1 MLSRKCCYILLI
13 CLVSTTFFICIFCK
27 YTSIFGSHSN
37 SSTKISLKD
46 TVLDKFDTDIAFEAY
61 KKIHKE
67 IKFTKE
73 EFVFMAKA
81 YYCIFK
87 IPKNVLEKY
96 LFDAFT
102 VFFGRIIFFPK
113 YFKDLM
119 CDMVTGG
126 QKLYDFFFIP
136 YTEKVYPSAV
146 ELIMDNFLEVEK
158 SSKPELF
165 KIVQKTI
172 DSLDTIL
179 NSLLEDDL
187 KIKLTERK
195 LERGTLMLSYI
206 EIAFF
211 NIKH

>member
-1 MLSRKCCYILLI
+1 
-13 CLVSTTFFICIFCK
+13 
-27 YTSIFGSHSN
+27 
-37 SSTKISLKD
+37 
-46 TVLDKFDTDIAFEAY
+46 
-61 KKIHKE
+61 
-67 IKFTKE
+67 
-73 EFVFMAKA
+73 
-81 YYCIFK
+81 
-87 IPKNVLEKY
+87 
-96 LFDAFT
+96 
-102 VFFGRIIFFPK
+102 
-113 YFKDLM
+113 M

>member
-27 YTSIFGSHSN
+27 YTSIFGSHSD

-102 VFFGRIIFFPK
+102 
-113 YFKDLM
+113 
-119 CDMVTGG
+119 
-126 QKLYDFFFIP
+126 LYDFFFIP